1 MSEQEITM
9 EQALDFLKDVYQN
22 SMPFDR
28 LLGIKIETLRENDV
42 CVRIDMREEL
52 IGNFIK
58 GILHGG
64 VISSVLDLT
73 GGLIASAAVLH
84 QMKGASAEE
93 MGKRL
98 AGIGTID
105 LRVDYLRAGQG
116 KFFTATG
123 HILRTG
129 SRVAVI
135 RTEMHNDQ
143 KMLIAAGT
151 GTYLIG

>member
-1 MSEQEITM
+1 MGSHEISMT
-9 EQALDFLKDVYQN
+9 EAFHFLKDIYQN
-22 SMPFDR
+22 RLPFDR
-28 LLGIKIETLRENDV
+28 LLGIKIETLNENDV
-42 CVRIDMREEL
+42 IVKIGMREEL
-52 IGNFIK
+52 IGNIFK

-73 GGLIASAAVLH
+73 GGLIASVAVLQ

-105 LRVDYLRAGQG
+105 LRVDYLRAGHG

-143 KMLIAAGT
+143 NVLIAAGT